1 VSAVSRPLFRIDA
14 GWPFVIAGLAL
25 LVAVAVLPAKRGVH
39 EMEGQLASLRDHEAY
54 RFERLNAFTE
64 FLELLEE
71 GDPQLV
77 RRLAASQL
85 NLVPK
90 GETPILLASSLDQ
103 TVPGWIDD
111 TVEFRM
117 TEIAPYPD
125 TLLIR
130 LAEGQWRVWLL
141 GGSVFVIFIGLMLG
155 PDMATPRRR
164 GPRLLT
170 SDVRPIGLLP
180 AGVAASVGA
189 SAGTATIDAIG
200 SDYRT
205 QLQAETAGD
214 ETWSI
219 EEFDRMAGSGA
230 VAGPSVAELDAVVA
244 DWMECEEIETA
255 EVGLSDEMTEELT
268 GELTGALTGELTGE
282 LEVGELADG
291 LEAELEESLETES
304 LETESLETEALET
317 ESLETESLETESLE
331 TEALETKSLETES
344 LETDALETEMV
355 ETEMVETDALETEM
369 VETEAL
375 ETEMVETEA
384 LETEMVETEAEAELE
399 DELEDELEYELE
411 NELEGDVDSE
421 PDLADSA
428 DAEVEAEV
436 VFDDAPL
443 ELEELELETEL
454 EPEAELELNSEAHG
468 ETAGDLS
475 DEIDAPTAVELD
487 DRGSEARAE
496 AAVQSPDVQ
505 SPDVQS
511 PDVQSSTV
519 QTSQVQTFASSPA
532 LRQRQDDPT
541 DHAAVEARRIAAALF
556 GELKDN

>member
-304 LETESLETEALET
+304 LETESLETESLET

-331 TEALETKSLETES
+331 TE
-344 LETDALETEMV
+344 
-355 ETEMVETDALETEM
+355 ALETEM

-399 DELEDELEYELE
+399 DELEDELE

-436 VFDDAPL
+436 VLDDAPL

-511 PDVQSSTV
+511 PAVQSPTV

>member
-1 VSAVSRPLFRIDA
+1 MSAVSRPLFRIDA

-282 LEVGELADG
+282 LEVGALADG

-304 LETESLETEALET
+304 LETEMVET
-317 ESLETESLETESLE
+317 ESLETESI
-331 TEALETKSLETES
+331 
-344 LETDALETEMV
+344 ETEMV
-355 ETEMVETDALETEM
+355 ETEM

-399 DELEDELEYELE
+399 DELEDELE

>member
-282 LEVGELADG
+282 LEVGALADG

-304 LETESLETEALET
+304 LETESLETEMVET
-317 ESLETESLETESLE
+317 ESLETESI
-331 TEALETKSLETES
+331 
-344 LETDALETEMV
+344 ETEMV
-355 ETEMVETDALETEM
+355 ETEMVETEALETEMVETEALETEM